1 MNSKNQQLK
10 KHIKELLLT
19 LKHKEDELKK
29 VRERV
34 RNGESIEDS
43 KTQEKS
49 IVDYAIYMEKQF

>member
-10 KHIKELLLT
+10 KHIKELLQT

-29 VRERV
+29 VRDRV